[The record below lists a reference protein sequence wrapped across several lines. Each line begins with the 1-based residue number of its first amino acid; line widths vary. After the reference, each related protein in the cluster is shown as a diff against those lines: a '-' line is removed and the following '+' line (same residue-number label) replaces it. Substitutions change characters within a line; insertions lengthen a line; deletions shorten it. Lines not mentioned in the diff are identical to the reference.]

1 MARPVSE
8 HPTGLELSIL
18 KVLWQKAPQTVQD
31 VRDTLADDGRELT
44 HSSVITVMN
53 IMVRKGYL
61 SRDKADRA
69 FEFTPLIAQ
78 QGVSRQMLGDLVN
91 RVFDGSASAV
101 MLELLETSDVDADEL
116 AAIRKL
122 ISRKTRELTQ

>member
-61 SRDKADRA
+61 SRDKAGRA